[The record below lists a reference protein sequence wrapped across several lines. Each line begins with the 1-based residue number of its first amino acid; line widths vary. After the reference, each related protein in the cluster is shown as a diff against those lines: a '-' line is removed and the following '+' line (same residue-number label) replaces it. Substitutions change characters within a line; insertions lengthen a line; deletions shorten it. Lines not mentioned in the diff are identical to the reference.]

1 MATGRPRLV
10 GINHVA
16 LAVDDVDR
24 ALAFWRQLFDI
35 EADTSEPGAAFIEI
49 GDQFI
54 ALMEP
59 GADEHEPHFGLVVDD
74 KESTRRALDAAGA
87 EILPGHRLDA
97 RDPFGNR
104 IQVVQYDQIQFTKAA
119 AVLAALQLE
128 LGKTPQA
135 LAELRAKGIS

>member
-1 MATGRPRLV
+1 MPRLV

-16 LAVDDVDR
+16 LEVESVDDALEFYGRIFDLELRGR
-24 ALAFWRQLFDI
+24 ASRM
-35 EADTSEPGAAFIEI
+35 AFIDI

-59 GADEHEPHFGLVVDD
+59 GAGEYERHFGLVVDD
-74 KESTRRALDAAGA
+74 KDATRRALAAAGA
-87 EILPGHRLDA
+87 EILPGRRLDA

-119 AVLAALQLE
+119 AVLSAMRLKLD
-128 LGKTPQA
+128 KTPQA